1 VQFYQLLEISKV
13 YKFFKEEEV
22 KGLQIRL
29 VQMLDRA
36 REYSGIPFYLTST
49 LRTEETNK
57 ACGGVSDSSHL
68 KGLAVDIRA
77 NTSEQKFKIM
87 TALIAIGFK
96 RIGIYPNHIHCDID
110 KLKPQDVL
118 WLG

>member
-1 VQFYQLLEISKV
+1 M
-13 YKFFKEEEV
+13 YKYFKEKEV

-36 REYSGIPFYLTST
+36 REYAGVPFIITSGVRS
-49 LRTEETNK
+49 EEHNNEV
-57 ACGGVSDSSHL
+57 GGVDGSSHI

-77 NTSEQKFKIM
+77 ISSQERFKII
-87 TALIAIGFK
+87 TGLIAIGFK
-96 RIGIYPNHIHCDID
+96 RIGIYKAHIHADID
-110 KLKPQDVL
+110 NLKPADVM